1 MVNPRQRRKRFSG
14 TAKASASKRS
24 LKNQKKVTIKG
35 PEELVKGWDKN
46 KTVRQ
51 NYAALGLMPSLD
63 PRQSGGVE
71 PDRHAVPFAVAS
83 ATAATVDDLD
93 AILEDAEM
101 GSSAGSDSDSEE
113 DQQQQQLRDVKG
125 KGKERVSAQDEGALK
140 PGMARIIRDE
150 TGKVVKIV
158 MAGEDGAEVEEDIV
172 EPSRA
177 AGGDDSDDDD
187 EEEEEEAE
195 PWGPAMKDWDAHPAQ
210 EKEHGALQGVTR
222 NSRQGIP
229 IFGAPRH
236 VEAKT
241 DVVRA
246 LEARAARKTKVVRH
260 SSEFEETWLVKLVEK
275 YGDDVARMARD
286 IKLNQWQKTP
296 GELRKMIAKA
306 GGVDTLKSKAA
317 SA

>member
-14 TAKASASKRS
+14 TAKAGASKRT
-24 LKNQKKVTIKG
+24 LKNQKKVTVKG
-35 PEELVKGWDKN
+35 PEELVKGWDKK

-51 NYAALGLMPSLD
+51 NYAALGLLPSLD

-71 PDRHAVPFAVAS
+71 ADRHAVPYAVSFATS
-83 ATAATVDDLD
+83 ATVDDLD
-93 AILEDAEM
+93 AVLEDAEM
-101 GSSAGSDSDSEE
+101 ASSDEDEQEE
-113 DQQQQQLRDVKG
+113 QAKDVKG
-125 KGKERVSAQDEGALK
+125 KGKERVPPANEELK

-150 TGKVVKIV
+150 TGKIVKIV
-158 MAGEDGAEVEEDIV
+158 LAGEDGAEVEEDIV

-177 AGGDDSDDDD
+177 AGEGEDSDEDD

-210 EKEHGALQGVTR
+210 EKEHGALEGVTR
-222 NSRQGIP
+222 NSKQGIP
-229 IFGAPRH
+229 IFGAPRQ

-241 DVVRA
+241 DIVRA
-246 LEARAARKTKVVRH
+246 LEERAARKTKVIRH
-260 SSEFEETWLVKLVEK
+260 TSEFEETWLVKLVDK
-275 YGDDVARMARD
+275 YGDDVAKMARD

-306 GGVDTLKSKAA
+306 GGIEALKSRA
-317 SA
+317 